1 MRLHSVAPQLYSI
14 YCQTVVQIKDIL
26 ANLSRPGLVGLSLV
40 HRKEAF
46 WDLLFSTHSITD
58 ARGAVCLM
66 FNKKKLLS
74 TVEQTLPPPPSS
86 NPSGLLMKLCQNY
99 MAYHPS
105 APCIQFKCKMRDT
118 GKAMRV

>member
-1 MRLHSVAPQLYSI
+1 MLLLNVYSI
-14 YCQTVVQIKDIL
+14 CCQTVVQIRDIL

-66 FNKKKLLS
+66 FSLKKLLS

-86 NPSGLLMKLCQNY
+86 NPSGLLMKSCQDY

-105 APCIQFKCKMRDT
+105 APCKSAK
-118 GKAMRV
+118 